1 MCLYPDV
8 ERWCIVVVGG
18 KEIAETAPPENDD
31 GCSSQSRMRYGKLG
45 VSAVMG
51 SVIDQCW
58 VNRLIRLICYE

>member
-8 ERWCIVVVGG
+8 ERCCIVVVGG

-51 SVIDQCW
+51 S
-58 VNRLIRLICYE
+58 L